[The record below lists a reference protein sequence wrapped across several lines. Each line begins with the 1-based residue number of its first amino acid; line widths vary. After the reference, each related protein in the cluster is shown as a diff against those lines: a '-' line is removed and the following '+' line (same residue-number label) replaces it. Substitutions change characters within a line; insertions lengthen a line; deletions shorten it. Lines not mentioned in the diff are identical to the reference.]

1 MLDVVKSLVSPHV
14 IPIRQALYP
23 MDSHFFG
30 GVSGVSLIS
39 NTNVNV
45 ERLLS
50 MFKANNLISPMDIF
64 LLNTI
69 LKNLLP
75 SISFQYFIIVP

>member
-1 MLDVVKSLVSPHV
+1 MLDVVNSLISQHV

-30 GVSGVSLIS
+30 GVSGISLIS
-39 NTNVNV
+39 NAKVNV

-50 MFKANNLISPMDIF
+50 MFKANSLISPTGIF
-64 LLNTI
+64 LLNTM
-69 LKNLLP
+69 LKSLPP
-75 SISFQYFIIVP
+75 SISFQYFMVIP

>member
-1 MLDVVKSLVSPHV
+1 
-14 IPIRQALYP
+14 
-23 MDSHFFG
+23 
-30 GVSGVSLIS
+30 
-39 NTNVNV
+39 
-45 ERLLS
+45 
-50 MFKANNLISPMDIF
+50 LISPMDIF